1 MSNRLITVRPLKDRL
16 ASSRP
21 FDAAYRA
28 TRRYHLTCR
37 RCGWD
42 GGTVT
47 GTAEA
52 ARVLRRHPCTAHLAG
67 PCAEPA
73 GVR

>member
-1 MSNRLITVRPLKDRL
+1 MTTKTPLKDRL

-21 FDAAYRA
+21 DDARDREH
-28 TRRYHLTCR
+28 RRYQLAC

-42 GGTVT
+42 GGPIT

-52 ARVLRRHPCTAHLAG
+52 ARVLRRHPCPAHLAG
-67 PCAEPA
+67 PVAEPV
-73 GVR
+73 GWSR